1 MKTINTVVA
10 AMALSTLSFGVFAA
24 EPVTASQAQN
34 MNKIGVVSAD
44 GASTLDALEAK
55 LAEKAAAAGASGYSI
70 TSATNNNKLSGTAV
84 IYKEFVGRIR
94 RLRRIRQQMPDATLP
109 RLIRPTKSEP
119 LAGSGVYA
127 TFSTSISLS
136 VCRQTHML

>member
-55 LAEKAAAAGASGYSI
+55 LAEKAAAAASGYSI

-84 IYKEFVGRIR
+84 IYK
-94 RLRRIRQQMPDATLP
+94 
-109 RLIRPTKSEP
+109 
-119 LAGSGVYA
+119 
-127 TFSTSISLS
+127 
-136 VCRQTHML
+136 